1 MSDQTVIHVISHTHW
16 DREWHQDFQGF
27 RRRLVGLIDHLLD
40 ILAERPDY
48 RYYHLDGQTCPL
60 ADYMDIRPEREA
72 EVRGHIESGRL
83 IIGPFFI
90 LPDEFLV
97 SGEATV
103 RNLLLGHREAREW
116 GGEPMGVGYIPDTF
130 GHISQMPQILRGFG
144 IDNALLFR
152 GVTYDQV
159 KSEFIWEGPDGSQVL
174 CLKMP
179 DEFAYSSFFYENQPI
194 ITAHGDAIDAEA
206 AVENMRRIRDKA
218 LEVGTT
224 DHVLAMDGVD
234 HIYPSVKTLGII
246 EAANAG
252 LEDAE
257 VIHTS
262 LAEYVAAVSKEVEG
276 LEIWRGEMRTA
287 NRAFRLQALLA
298 ATLSSW
304 MPLKQENWACQTEL
318 ERWAEPMAALA
329 GAYGTPLDPERG
341 FLRESWRELL
351 INHPHDSICG
361 CSIDEVHNDMR
372 YRSRQSLKIARD
384 SATRGMEALAEN
396 IDTSWVPEG
405 AEAVVICNPLGWP
418 RRELIEADIDF
429 PADRNVQWFRLIDAD
444 GTEVPLQR
452 ISSEGRGVWRQAPHG
467 IPHVDPVTRHKVGFV
482 TDIPGLGYKVLAAV
496 PSDEPIRTQLPTRN
510 VPENPFMLSNFE
522 LTTSLR
528 FEDGGDVGDGYN
540 YVRPERDAIVTGLV
554 RPDVIEAAG
563 PIFERR
569 RCELTLDVPASAT
582 QDAKGRSDGTV
593 PLKVTVWETTV
604 QPRGDRFYRVRVDNN
619 ARDHRLRMVWELEA
633 PDTPVSSFAE
643 SQFDVVQRPIVLPD
657 TSDWREEQ
665 PPFWPQQS
673 FCGVHIPPDM
683 EMGVFESRT
692 VCVANRGLPEYEVS
706 TDGDAVT
713 RIEVTLLRCIGR
725 GVGQPEQFVD
735 SQLQGTHE
743 FHLALFSDDDV
754 EEPMPWIDA
763 HNFNAPL
770 RVTQTGR
777 HKGDLPPAHSFVCIT
792 PPELC
797 VTTLKPAE
805 DRDSLIL
812 RLVNYGAEQQARISP
827 NIPVQAIYRCNL
839 AEERQEELGEE
850 PITVGHCEIVTIEFE
865 L

>member
-1 MSDQTVIHVISHTHW
+1 M
-16 DREWHQDFQGF
+16 
-27 RRRLVGLIDHLLD
+27 GLLDHLLD
-40 ILAERPDY
+40 ILATRPDY

-60 ADYMDIRPEREA
+60 ADYMAIRPEREA

-179 DEFAYSSFFYENQPI
+179 DEYAYSSFFYENQPI

-252 LEDAE
+252 LEDTQ

-318 ERWAEPMAALA
+318 ERWAEPMTALA
-329 GAYGTPLDPERG
+329 GAYGTPLDSERG

-396 IDTSWVPEG
+396 IDTSWVPES
-405 AEAVVICNPLGWP
+405 AEAVVIFNPLGWP

-429 PADRNVQWFRLIDAD
+429 PADRNVQWFRLVDAD
-444 GTEVPLQR
+444 GNEVPLQR
-452 ISSEGRGVWRQAPHG
+452 VSSEGRGVWRQEPHG
-467 IPHVDPVTRHKVGFV
+467 IPHVDPVTRHRVGLV
-482 TDIPGLGYKVLAAV
+482 TDVPGLGYKVLAAV
-496 PSDEPIRTQLPTRN
+496 PSQEPIRTQLGLGHHPPH
-510 VPENPFMLSNFE
+510 VSHGFPPFWDFDII
-522 LTTSLR
+522 
-528 FEDGGDVGDGYN
+528 DGGDVGDGYN
-540 YVRPERDAIVTGLV
+540 YVPPERDEIV
-554 RPDVIEAAG
+554 EAHAG
-563 PIFERR
+563 DRTLEADGPVFRR
-569 RCELTLDVPASAT
+569 TRSYTELMVPRSAT
-582 QDAKGRSDGTV
+582 PDGKGRSAERV
-593 PLKVTVWETTV
+593 AMPITVWVTEAEGV
-604 QPRGDRFYRVRVDNN
+604 PGSQIRIRVENT
-619 ARDHRLRMVWELEA
+619 AKDHRLRFFRPVWPNTEV
-633 PDTPVSSFAE
+633 THSYAE
-643 SQFDVVQRPIVLPD
+643 GHFDVLQRPIDLPD
-657 TSDWREEQ
+657 TSSWREEQ

-673 FCGVHIPPDM
+673 FCGV
-683 EMGVFESRT
+683 
-692 VCVANRGLPEYEVS
+692 VCPERKVAFTVANRGLPEYEVRR
-706 TDGDAVT
+706 DGENVE
-713 RIEVTLLRCIGR
+713 IHITLLRCIGR

-735 SQLQGTHE
+735 SQLLGTHE
-743 FHLALFSDDDV
+743 FELACYEQDEDG
-754 EEPMPWIDA
+754 PRTPPWVDA

-777 HKGDLPPAHSFVCIT
+777 HGGELPPAHSFFCIT

-805 DRDSLIL
+805 GRNSLIL
-812 RLVNYGAEQQARISP
+812 RLVNYGSEQEACISP
-827 NIPVQAIYRCNL
+827 NIPVQAVYRCNL
-839 AEERQEELGEE
+839 AEERQEELGDQ
-850 PITVGHCEIVTIEFE
+850 PITVGHREIVTIEFE